1 MFDSIRLLFRWESVE
16 AGLSTISRARLRLGN
31 GPVSSEARHAG
42 MGPAVPSSKLPCVCM
57 LGRVQLCV
65 TPWTVARQAPLS
77 TEFFKQEHWSGLP
90 FPPPGDLP
98 DLCIKCMSLAAPV
111 LAGRFLTAGPAGK
124 CLSFLRR
131 RPVHSLLFT
140 LTASLVR
147 AFSPSTNQPTNHPT
161 T

>member
-1 MFDSIRLLFRWESVE
+1 MSDS
-16 AGLSTISRARLRLGN
+16 
-31 GPVSSEARHAG
+31 
-42 MGPAVPSSKLPCVCM
+42 
-57 LGRVQLCV
+57 V
-65 TPWTVARQAPLS
+65 TPWTVSRQAPLS
-77 TEFFKQEHWSGLP
+77 MGSSRQEHWSGLP

-147 AFSPSTNQPTNHPT
+147 AFSPSTNQPTIQPPDPSQRSNQSTPMLTIYGGSTMSLITHCAPRDYQSGRDDT
-161 T
+161 ELQT